1 MALGKKGGEGA
12 PEACDGEVFFLA
24 ILSPFIVEG
33 MICFLREG
41 LEKSPVEDRQRLVE
55 PDKTAQTA

>member
-1 MALGKKGGEGA
+1 M
-12 PEACDGEVFFLA
+12 FFLA

-33 MICFLREG
+33 MIRFLREG
-41 LEKSPVEDRQRLVE
+41 LEKSRVEDRHRLVE